1 MGNILHD
8 ISGEQKVV
16 TTIPRGRE
24 YASGTVA
31 TVDVP
36 VFEAPFACKV
46 TKVALKS
53 ALDWLSVDQ
62 TYAAKVTLLDAGNG
76 GTVASP
82 LGLGTI
88 LGSAS
93 TQGTP
98 LRANRPTTLYA
109 GTLTCATTRVL
120 AVQVFNSGT
129 VGTVVPSALP
139 GQVTCEVTFKGD

>member
-1 MGNILHD
+1 MTTSLHD
-8 ISGEQKVV
+8 IPGEQKVV

-24 YASGTVA
+24 YSPGTVA

-36 VFEAPFACKV
+36 VFEASFACKV
-46 TKVALKS
+46 IKVALKS

-62 TYAAKVTLLDAGNG
+62 AYAAKVTLLDAGNG

-93 TQGTP
+93 VQGTP

-109 GTLTCATTRVL
+109 GTLTCAATRVIS
-120 AVQVFNSGT
+120 VQVFNSGT
-129 VGTVVPSALP
+129 VGTVAPSALP
-139 GQVTCEVTFKGD
+139 GQITCEVTFKGD